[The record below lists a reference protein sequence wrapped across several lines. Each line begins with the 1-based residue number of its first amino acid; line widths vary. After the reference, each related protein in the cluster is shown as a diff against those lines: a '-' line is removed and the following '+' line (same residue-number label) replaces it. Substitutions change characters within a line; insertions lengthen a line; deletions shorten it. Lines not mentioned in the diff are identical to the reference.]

1 MFLEP
6 CTFLLYVFICRQG
19 LVVDGGNYHLLVNEA
34 IDRAES
40 TLPPLSLSSD
50 QVDTT
55 GEHENG
61 IEESESTSCAFRD
74 SIVAER
80 SEDVIE
86 RRQNEELNDYYG
98 SDDDRQMMPSSA
110 TPSLFDINNLNCDNE
125 EVEEEMEVNSGD
137 DASGSPGAGIATG
150 DSERGQPTVSATQSV
165 EEEVLPSEVNG
176 TYPLSCLMVD
186 VDSCCHMKCVC
197 GLPPSL
203 ARNSREAM
211 SVPMNIAPGILNVT
225 L

>member
-6 CTFLLYVFICRQG
+6 CTFLLYLFICRQG
-19 LVVDGGNYHLLVNEA
+19 LVVDGGNFHLLVNEA

-98 SDDDRQMMPSSA
+98 SDDDHGCHLD
-110 TPSLFDINNLNCDNE
+110 TPSMGCVYPAQGMSYL
-125 EVEEEMEVNSGD
+125 
-137 DASGSPGAGIATG
+137 
-150 DSERGQPTVSATQSV
+150 RRSV
-165 EEEVLPSEVNG
+165 G
-176 TYPLSCLMVD
+176 
-186 VDSCCHMKCVC
+186 
-197 GLPPSL
+197 
-203 ARNSREAM
+203 
-211 SVPMNIAPGILNVT
+211 
-225 L
+225 